1 MNFREAGG
9 FSVRR
14 IVLWKQQRVGDRGY
28 LLSLHPGPE
37 IFRM

>member
-14 IVLWKQQRVGDRGY
+14 IVLWKQQRVGDKRVFT
-28 LLSLHPGPE
+28 LLSPRP
-37 IFRM
+37 